1 MPIKCVLP
9 QPPGLSGGRLV
20 AQSLF
25 GMGWSLASTVAKL
38 ERCQRTPM
46 SIPWGDHL
54 DLAKCVAL
62 IGEDD
67 LREATTAM
75 GRCLFHLQRDLL
87 LETWSVRTE
96 EPPMTLPCAQICAQ
110 PPADQLQ

>member
-1 MPIKCVLP
+1 MP
-9 QPPGLSGGRLV
+9 
-20 AQSLF
+20 
-25 GMGWSLASTVAKL
+25 
-38 ERCQRTPM
+38 
-46 SIPWGDHL
+46 IPWGDHL
-54 DLAKCVAL
+54 DLARCVAV

-96 EPPMTLPCAQICAQ
+96 EPPMTRPRAQICARL
-110 PPADQLQ
+110 PADQLQ

>member
-1 MPIKCVLP
+1 MPIKYVLP

-20 AQSLF
+20 ARSLF